1 MQNRL
6 QIFRPS
12 TFSDCSIAYSQ
23 LLQPLETFFRFSPW
37 GITSFSVSRL
47 KQFEP
52 LLLLY
57 TFAFYS
63 YHQYFK
69 NVFSVELIPDL
80 DHGGFTARVP
90 GIPAYGEGDT
100 EDEAIADLQEAL
112 RAYTETYGLE
122 DALGRLPPS
131 FSSSLEA

>member
-1 MQNRL
+1 M
-6 QIFRPS
+6 
-12 TFSDCSIAYSQ
+12 
-23 LLQPLETFFRFSPW
+23 
-37 GITSFSVSRL
+37 
-47 KQFEP
+47 
-52 LLLLY
+52 LLY